1 MKLSHNILP
10 KHRKRT
16 SSANYNVDIEL
27 YPIATELYNELAS
40 KNYIKRIQEVP
51 QLGAIKVSKSI
62 SKSRYDYAMLQLYL
76 HQLVRKHLNKQLEK
90 TYSNRIYEEDFIGNL
105 DYRSLERKPTFMDA
119 IQVMTLSY
127 NVGHFYDTF
136 VTSRACVELLCESE
150 TFYQRISNANGD
162 QRFTDV
168 VEKIRFSKNY
178 YHYHLINTLLVLEN
192 CDTSL
197 FSVKFAKELIYSY
210 ILNENKQSRLHYA
223 FELFKKIRNVSY
235 MAYDLQ
241 IANLPLVFE
250 LDEESVTLFL
260 REYLSYYNNTTSIM
274 QLVNST
280 IKMLENYVYNEPTK
294 AITLYDITEQI
305 KEKIIESNWNDY
317 FTSFVDHNSVFNNPD
332 YHYNARFSHEGL
344 LKITFSK
351 EEFYICNDFINRLS
365 HMNNIKFG
373 YYDRRSGCRT
383 VIVSIKNS
391 TVNKAQTAFRVLK
404 ETVGYLRRIDNISD
418 ADTRYLLTAKFF
430 LFYFFGSRRV
440 TFNET
445 VNKTCVICNKGKNQR
460 IKAINRI
467 LKGTEATAD
476 QIHEVEFMK
485 KVLSKDTKSD
495 TSLTIPS
502 SIVVYNEKDEL
513 CEIDGMILY
522 PNRRKNNVVFLEAK
536 NTSESAKAKPKLIRK
551 LKKLSIQYEDKNA
564 CMSNHDAS
572 ITITI

>member
-1 MKLSHNILP
+1 MNVSHNILP

-16 SSANYNVDIEL
+16 RSTNYNVDIEL
-27 YPIATELYNELAS
+27 YPIATELYNELDR

-51 QLGAIKVSKSI
+51 QLGAIKVSKNI

-76 HQLVRKHLNKQLEK
+76 HQLVRKHLNKRLEK
-90 TYSNRIYEEDFIGNL
+90 TYSNRIHEEDFICRLDYNNL
-105 DYRSLERKPTFMDA
+105 DREPTFMDA
-119 IQVMTLSY
+119 MQVMTLSY

-136 VTSRACVELLCESE
+136 VTSRACVELLCENE
-150 TFYQRISNANGD
+150 IFYQRIIKSNDNN
-162 QRFTDV
+162 RFAEV
-168 VEKIRFSKNY
+168 VDKIKSSKNY
-178 YHYHLINTLLVLEN
+178 YHYHLINTLLVLEDCN
-192 CDTSL
+192 RDL

-210 ILNENKQSRLHYA
+210 VLDENSQGRLHYA

-241 IANLPLVFE
+241 IAKLPLVFE
-250 LDEESVTLFL
+250 LDEESVILFL

-274 QLVNST
+274 QLINST

-294 AITLYDITEQI
+294 AITLYDVTEQI
-305 KEKIIESNWNDY
+305 KAKIMENNWSDY
-317 FTSFVDHNSVFNNPD
+317 YASFVDRDSVFNNPN

-351 EEFYICNDFINRLS
+351 EEFGVCNDYINRLS
-365 HMNNIKFG
+365 HMDNIKFG
-373 YYDRRSGCRT
+373 YYDRRNGCRT

-391 TVNKAQTAFRVLK
+391 TVNKAQVAFRVLR
-404 ETVGYLRRIDNISD
+404 ETVGYLRRIESIKDE
-418 ADTRYLLTAKFF
+418 DTRYLLTAKFF
-430 LFYFFGSRRV
+430 LFYFFGSRIV

-460 IKAINRI
+460 IKAIDRI

-485 KVLSKDTKSD
+485 IVLSKDTKSD
-495 TSLTIPS
+495 TTLTIPS

-522 PNRRKNNVVFLEAK
+522 PNRRQQNIVFLEAK
-536 NTSESAKAKPKLIRK
+536 NTFESARAKPKLLKK
-551 LKKLSIQYEDKNA
+551 LKKLSIQYEDKNV
-564 CMSNHDAS
+564 CMNNHDAS
-572 ITITI
+572 ITVTV